1 MMLLLAV
8 ALPLAALGLALVA
21 SARPVARWALWCLL
35 LASAGVALS
44 DPERFWQSRTSEPAV
59 VPLRGDA
66 AAMRTALLAAG
77 AAAEPA
83 ADGIV
88 VRWQQPL
95 PQPSPLARFGATAE
109 VLAPLPF
116 APAQLQLR
124 ALAPAA
130 VGRPLALQFDPLP
143 IDDSVQGELR
153 LRRDGQQVFAMRV
166 ELGRSSPPLAAFVP
180 DAAGDHTVEL
190 ELSVRGH
197 RLIARGDLQV
207 GEAPD
212 VLVLE
217 PTGRIAAAL
226 QAQGIAVTAATQPPP
241 EWRRH
246 AAVVIGQPMP
256 VAAQQD
262 LVAAVLDGVGALVL
276 EPGFGGDGA
285 PMRALLP
292 VRPLPPAP
300 ATAAGNGAG
309 GSLPG
314 PPAPPSPEVPPPAA
328 PPKPPPVDPQPPRG
342 DTEGAGPVGA
352 EPIEV
357 DKHAIAMVLV
367 VDRSGSMGNL
377 VGASGRTKMSYAKS
391 SALQTARA
399 LGPGDQVGLVT
410 FGNKDAG
417 RVELPLSDA
426 TASAPVRAGIE
437 ALAHGPE
444 QTFLLS
450 GLRLAHDQ
458 LRSSPAAVKHVV
470 VISDGEFFVTEEIA
484 LRAEASRMRGSRI
497 TLSVISIVDAFTDSA
512 FKKLA
517 EELTRD
523 GGGEFLPTDDPSTVP
538 VFVSAEVTRA
548 LRRVGRK
555 PRAGEGADNDVAAN
569 QPQPPQ
575 PRQPDPP
582 PVEPPPPTTPPPPL
596 PTAARVLVR
605 QVADSALLLPAP
617 FGDWPTLA
625 AALPT
630 EAPLDAQVLLIAG
643 DDGWPLLAFGN
654 RGLGRTAAFAADLA
668 GPAGDE
674 FRREPSFPA
683 RLAQWVQSL
692 LPPLP
697 LTNPQPLL
705 REVTVAP
712 VAVLPDDV
720 QALAALAGA
729 APREVDAAALSVPPP
744 PRSQWQALSRGQVST
759 QVGWLLL
766 GLLAVACLER
776 WSAQRALRRG
786 IGL

>member
-8 ALPLAALGLALVA
+8 ALPLAALGLSLVA

-35 LASAGVALS
+35 LAGAAVVLS
-44 DPERFWQSRTSEPAV
+44 DPERVWQAHSDVPAV

-77 AAAEPA
+77 AAAAPA
-83 ADGIV
+83 AEDLV

-143 IDDSVQGELR
+143 IDEPVAGELR
-153 LRRDGQQVFAMRV
+153 LRRGDRQVFAMRV

-180 DAAGDHTVEL
+180 DAAGDHLVEL

-197 RLIARGDLQV
+197 RLLARGELPV

-226 QAQGIAVTAATQPPP
+226 QAQGIAVTRAAEPPA

-246 AAVVIGQPMP
+246 AAVVIGQPLP
-256 VAAQQD
+256 VAAQQE

-300 ATAAGNGAG
+300 ATAAGNGSG
-309 GSLPG
+309 GSQPG
-314 PPAPPSPEVPPPAA
+314 PIAPPSAEPPPPVA
-328 PPKPPPVDPQPPRG
+328 PPKPPPIDPRPPRG

-399 LGPGDQVGLVT
+399 LGAGDQVGLVT

-426 TASAPVRAGIE
+426 TASAAVRAGIE

-458 LRSSPAAVKHVV
+458 LRDSPAAVKHVV

-555 PRAGEGADNDVAAN
+555 PRAGDGAEPDVAAN
-569 QPQPPQ
+569 QPQPPK

-582 PVEPPPPTTPPPPL
+582 PVEPPPPALPPPE

-605 QVADSALLLPAP
+605 QIADSALLLPAP

-630 EAPLDAQVLLIAG
+630 EAPLDAHVLLVAG

-705 REVTVAP
+705 REITVTP

-720 QALAALAGA
+720 QALAALAGT
-729 APREVDAAALSVPPP
+729 APREVDAEALSAPPP
-744 PRSQWQALSRGQVST
+744 ARSQWQAESRGRAAALAP
-759 QVGWLLL
+759 WLLL
-766 GLLAVACLER
+766 GLVAVACLER

-786 IGL
+786 IGT